1 MEKIVKIQSDNS
13 IAQTFNITPGN
24 TTPPSQQLLDF
35 RVPETGAVYD
45 LSKSYVAINMGL
57 SCPAEAEIVG
67 SPNPGQPS
75 LTPVR
80 RLGMGVITDT
90 NGIEESHLG
99 SNALM
104 VKNVQMY
111 SQKKGMI
118 TSRRRNDTLSLI
130 KRNLEKDD
138 LQLQQDLDLLGATTQ
153 AKGAEMS
160 TSYYINEVRT
170 CPGADLATCDGIAD
184 DGTGENKSRAIN
196 RDHKIHLKELSGIGH
211 APLYSTS
218 VFGETQLHLEMNF
231 DKLAGKILTATGA
244 LREPAAEFRA
254 CDDLAAVA
262 AAPVV
267 NYTLTRVYQDPDYRM
282 PIYVGQGIRLSGTG
296 SASGAKVDVA
306 GVIKRIFYDKDTGK
320 VSFSVNTDLMG
331 GAGAQAGENITG
343 ITFKTQLAANPVIQ
357 CRVNSAEL
365 HLVEVKNPSNV
376 PSQIDYLD
384 YSTQEISAPNNRTE
398 FNHQTKLEPNAQTLY
413 IAQTQPNSIS
423 PDVAQVSYRLQI
435 DNEDVSG
442 NRDIKMFQPLHR
454 DRLIR
459 AYRNK
464 NVPLENL
471 THELIRTADT
481 EENMRSDR
489 MSVIVEA
496 LELKDSEKNL
506 QMEIK
511 NVAGANV
518 ADVILY
524 KELVKTI

>member
-1 MEKIVKIQSDNS
+1 MEKIIKIQSDNS
-13 IAQTFNITPGN
+13 VVQTFNITPGN
-24 TTPPSQQLLDF
+24 TTAPSQQLLDF
-35 RVPETGAVYD
+35 RIPETGAVYD

-57 SCPAEAEIVG
+57 SCPAEALIAG
-67 SPNPGQPS
+67 SPVAQPD

-99 SNALM
+99 SNALL
-104 VKNVQMY
+104 VKNVQVY

-138 LQLQQDLDLLGATTQ
+138 ISLQSDLDLLGATTQ

-160 TSYYINEVRT
+160 TSYYLTEVRN

-184 DGTGENKSRAIN
+184 DGTGENRSRAIN
-196 RDHKIHLKELSGIGH
+196 RDHKIHLKDLTGIGH

-231 DKLAGKILTATGA
+231 DKLAGKILTATAGV
-244 LREPAAEFRA
+244 REPAGEFLA
-254 CDDLAAVA
+254 CDDQAGVA
-262 AAPVV
+262 AAPVLD
-267 NYTLTRVYQDPDYRM
+267 YTLTKVYQDPEFRS
-282 PIYVGQGIRLSGTG
+282 PIYVGQGIRISGTG
-296 SASGAKVDVA
+296 SASGAKADVA
-306 GVIKRIFYDKDTGK
+306 GVIKRISYSGATGK
-320 VSFSVNTDLMG
+320 LSFSVNTDLMG
-331 GAGAQAGENITG
+331 GAGAQNGENITG
-343 ITFKTQLAANPVIQ
+343 ITIKTQLAANPVIACQ
-357 CRVNSAEL
+357 VNGAEL

-384 YSTQEISAPNNRTE
+384 YSTQEITAPNNRTTL
-398 FNHQTKLEPNAQTLY
+398 NHQTKLEPNAQTLY
-413 IAQTQPNSIS
+413 IAQTEPSSIA
-423 PDVAQVSYRLQI
+423 PDVKQVSYRLQI
-435 DNEDVSG
+435 DGEDISG

-471 THELIRTADT
+471 SGELIRTANT
-481 EENMRSDR
+481 EINMRSDR
-489 MSVIVEA
+489 MSVAVEP
-496 LELKDSEKNL
+496 LVLKDNEKNL
-506 QMEIK
+506 QMEI
-511 NVAGANV
+511 NNLAGNNI
-518 ADVILY
+518 ADVLLY